1 MEYYANLRGNSPI
14 VGYEIYPTSIIVY
27 FKRGKPY
34 SYSYN
39 KAGQNNVETMKLL
52 AKKGSGL
59 SAYITQHVRCLYD

>member
-1 MEYYANLRGNSPI
+1 M
-14 VGYEIYPTSIIVY
+14 GYEIYPTSIIVY